1 MSFIYQRQT
10 GQKQLQYMGTLDAEL
25 RSYYFAPVSSA
36 KRPLNYIS
44 LFPLCLSLRCFGHNR
59 GHDFSCPLRERLTMR
74 TVNCSKTSEHDVVLA
89 EKKKYQEHSWKNS
102 SLDQASYS
110 QHCECGHEP
119 NTEGSES
126 RALYFWA
133 VLCFLCG
140 HKTKVQAE
148 QSQITARPL
157 SSFFYFRNPRYEPSP
172 LPSGSLLL
180 QVALSSSH
188 QPPWH
193 AGDGKNPLVLTE
205 LSDQHLSKP
214 SWRNSTDKKRSG
226 IIFGELANP
235 PVRVYFLYDPVSGLK
250 EQDPTVPF
258 RIPASLMNTLVL
270 FLMKLFGECK
280 PCASTFAPIDLTCVP
295 SGQ

>member
-1 MSFIYQRQT
+1 MSLTQRAVSPEPCISELFCVFFV
-10 GQKQLQYMGTLDAEL
+10 GIKQKYKPNRP
-25 RSYYFAPVSSA
+25 RS
-36 KRPLNYIS
+36 L
-44 LFPLCLSLRCFGHNR
+44 
-59 GHDFSCPLRERLTMR
+59 
-74 TVNCSKTSEHDVVLA
+74 LA
-89 EKKKYQEHSWKNS
+89 HF
-102 SLDQASYS
+102 
-110 QHCECGHEP
+110 HP
-119 NTEGSES
+119 
-126 RALYFWA
+126 
-133 VLCFLCG
+133 
-140 HKTKVQAE
+140 
-148 QSQITARPL
+148 
-157 SSFFYFRNPRYEPSP
+157 FFYFRNPRYEPSP